1 MRSSCGSCEGFSMNR
16 LEGSRWRLRQV
27 LGCGICMGGSW
38 PFVQAKRE
46 CRHFQARIEETQMQP
61 RTWRV
66 ISLAAPVARAASFLS
81 ANRNL
86 AIKGLLGNQ
95 CVGRRRPPRNACQIQ
110 SRPRLAETRL
120 WTSFASS
127 ARQGLNPSRLFQDRV
142 LHVLT
147 TKP

>member
-1 MRSSCGSCEGFSMNR
+1 MSR
-16 LEGSRWRLRQV
+16 LEGSRRRLRQV
-27 LGCGICMGGSW
+27 RGCGICMDG
-38 PFVQAKRE
+38 FVQAKRE

-66 ISLAAPVARAASFLS
+66 ISLAASVAPAVSFLS

-95 CVGRRRPPRNACQIQ
+95 CVSRRRPPRNACQIQ

-120 WTSFASS
+120 
-127 ARQGLNPSRLFQDRV
+127 GHRLQVPVDRGSILLGYSKIALSV
-142 LHVLT
+142 F
-147 TKP
+147 